1 MHRPGLYPFFL
12 KNIPENPPS
21 QAEFE
26 EREKEEE
33 QGC

>member
-1 MHRPGLYPFFL
+1 LSLNFALEL
-12 KNIPENPPS
+12 KNICKNPSS